1 MSEQEL
7 NDCEQMLKDLLLNDN
22 TKRKSAEEKLASC
35 LSSIQNKAKLVL
47 YCSQLLLKETD
58 LGVQMYCAIIIR
70 KVFLPNE
77 KANPDGVFKS
87 ISFQEKEI
95 LKNNLMTALNNLT
108 NKQVRKQIADA
119 TSTFFSVLVENNDK
133 WIGLLEYSM
142 NLLSSEITEENI
154 TNIEFGLH
162 LITNLYSVASDDLE
176 KYMKIFLSIFPIYFK
191 SNSLSLKAKTV
202 QCLTEILC
210 GIATKKEVKQFKD
223 LIFNVLE
230 TTLKCLNENDTDNL
244 KICLDSIKDLSNC
257 EPKILRKDFK
267 DIFILMGK
275 IAENVDL
282 DENLR
287 EMCFEIIV
295 TLFEAMPRLITD
307 AKDGYEKLENF
318 VTRLFK
324 YAMELDQTI
333 DEDWLNPSKISYIS
347 DEFIPEKKL
356 DLATSLLTRLFEVV
370 DEDADKLLKLTSDNI
385 IQLINHSN
393 DRDWK
398 YKYIAYITVAEI
410 AANIKNLSS
419 IEKLISLIITDLFS
433 PNIKVQYSCLYCI
446 AELSDAH
453 NPDFQNKYHK
463 EILPKVIQLL
473 NDSKSLRVQLEVCDS
488 LEMFVEHMTDS
499 DAAEYLQ
506 SSLDALFKVF
516 LKNEAECP
524 PSLKQGIIG
533 VVQEFIHASENEFIK
548 YSEKCLQILLEY
560 LSNILTNN
568 INGNLVGPLMEVI
581 SEIGPL
587 CPDLFK
593 KYLITI
599 VNTLIQINLKMPD
612 FKGNIANYLLSTW
625 EKLIPSLKESNK
637 EKIPEIVSSLIQL
650 LEKPPEMSISSNP
663 ETKID
668 VNEFFS
674 DNKKEKENEKKV
686 ELKTSETEEFTT
698 FIETL
703 NSFLSEC
710 PELYSLDIIQ
720 NLYSICKKLIKYP
733 NNDIKSEIVKVYPN
747 CIEIL
752 LKLNSQKDIIKSTA
766 NTYIA
771 DILSQLSKESD
782 NSVIISFLD
791 SISDIIK
798 SVKEFLTTKEINELS
813 KEIFTLFKRI
823 EEGRK
828 SLLKE
833 KEEAQKEYEEEKKTG
848 DNKINSDDED
858 EDLSQEEVMEDI
870 EDKIDEIENVMKS
883 ISDFFGAL
891 FETHG
896 HLTLELVD
904 EIIKNY
910 IPNYLLETA
919 SNFEKLL
926 ALLLLGDMA
935 EFLKQDLLSKIWDDI
950 CTILIKYSP
959 HSNYEVRNAAC
970 YGLGV
975 FAQSTTQNFEVYGKN
990 IIPAVINVINL
1001 PIDKKLKKTEKENL
1015 KFARDNAIS
1024 ALGKII
1030 KCHGQEFPNELNS
1043 LLDLWV
1049 NSMPIKQDKEEAKIN
1064 NKFLLDILMKEPNKI
1079 LGENNKNLGKVIVIL
1094 TEGYQTGATD
1104 KEMDKNIEQFTIGIK
1119 NNAEYNNI
1127 LLDTVKRQK
1136 EKLQNKMKSLF
1147 KIE

>member
-22 TKRKSAEEKLASC
+22 IKRKAAEGKLASC
-35 LSSIQNKAKLVL
+35 LSSVQNKAKLVL

-77 KANPDGVFKS
+77 KANPDGVFKA
-87 ISFQEKEI
+87 IPPQDKEL
-95 LKNNLMTALNNLT
+95 LKNNLMTALNNIT

-119 TSTFFSVLVENNDK
+119 ASTFFSTLVENEDK
-133 WIGLLEYSM
+133 WDALLQYSM
-142 NLLSSEITEENI
+142 NLLSSEINEQNV

-176 KYMKIFLSIFPIYFK
+176 KNMKIFLSIFPIYFK
-191 SNSLSLKAKTV
+191 SSSLSLKSKTV

-210 GIATKKEVKQFKD
+210 GIVSKKEAKQFKD

-230 TTLKCLNENDTDNL
+230 TTLNCLNANDTDNL
-244 KICLDSIKDLSNC
+244 KVCLDSIKDLSNC
-257 EPKILRKDFK
+257 EPKILRKYFQ

-275 IAENVDL
+275 ISENVDL
-282 DENLR
+282 EDNLR

-295 TLFEAMPRLITD
+295 TLIEAMPKLITES
-307 AKDGYEKLENF
+307 KDGNEKLENF

-333 DEDWLNPSKISYIS
+333 DDDWLNPSKISYIS

-356 DLATSLLTRLFEVV
+356 DLSTSLLTRLFDVV
-370 DEDADKLLKLTSDNI
+370 DEDKLLKLTSDNI
-385 IQLINHSN
+385 VQLINHSN
-393 DRDWK
+393 DTDWK

-410 AANIKNLSS
+410 AANIKKLSS
-419 IEKLISLIITDLFS
+419 IEKLISMIITDLFS

-453 NPDFQNKYHK
+453 NPDFQNQYHK
-463 EILPKVIQLL
+463 EIVPKVIQLL
-473 NDSKSLRVQLEVCDS
+473 NESKSLRIQLEVCDA
-488 LEMFVEHMTDS
+488 LEMFVEHMTDN
-499 DAAEYLQ
+499 DASIYLQ
-506 SSLDALFKVF
+506 SSLDALFNVF
-516 LKNEAECP
+516 LKSETECP

-533 VVQEFIHASENEFIK
+533 VVQEFIHASEDEFIK

-560 LSNILTNN
+560 LSKILTNN

-599 VNTLIQINLKMPD
+599 VNTLIQINQKMPD

-637 EKIPEIVSSLIQL
+637 EKIPEIVTSLIQL

-663 ETKID
+663 EVKID
-668 VNEFFS
+668 VNEFFA
-674 DNKKEKENEKKV
+674 DKKEEKEEDKKV

-698 FIETL
+698 FVETL
-703 NSFLSEC
+703 NSFLSQC
-710 PELYSLDIIQ
+710 PELYNLDIIQ
-720 NLYSICKKLIKYP
+720 NLYNITKKLIKYP
-733 NNDIKSEIVKVYPN
+733 NNDIKSEIAKVYPN

-752 LKLNSQKDIIKSTA
+752 LKINSTKDIIKNTA

-771 DILSQLSKESD
+771 DILSQLSQESD
-782 NSVIISFLD
+782 YSVIISFLD
-791 SISDIIK
+791 SIRDIIK
-798 SVKEFLTTKEINELS
+798 SMKEFLTTKEINELS

-823 EEGRK
+823 EKGRK
-828 SLLKE
+828 SLIKE
-833 KEEAQKEYEEEKKTG
+833 KEEAEKEYEEEKKTG

-858 EDLSQEEVMEDI
+858 DDLSQEELVEGI
-870 EDKIDEIENVMKS
+870 EDKIDETENVMKS

-910 IPNYLLETA
+910 IPNYLLETS

-935 EFLKQDLLSKIWDDI
+935 EFLKQDLLSKIWSDI

-975 FAQSTTQNFEVYGKN
+975 FAQSTTQNFTEYGQN
-990 IIPAVINVINL
+990 IITAVVNVINL

-1030 KCHGQEFPNELNS
+1030 KYHGQEFPNELNS
-1043 LLDLWV
+1043 LIDLWV

-1064 NKFLLDILMKEPNKI
+1064 IKFLLDILMKEPSKC

-1104 KEMDKNIEQFTIGIK
+1104 EEMDKSIEQFTTGIK
-1119 NNAEYNNI
+1119 SNAEYNNI
-1127 LLDTVKRQK
+1127 LLDTVKKQK